1 MDETTSRSGDI
12 IVAEKYVQ
20 TLERSLD
27 ILEVLAH
34 TEEPLGVT
42 EIGNRISLHKS
53 TVHRI
58 LQTLCYR
65 GYVEKEKDNE
75 RYKLGIKIVELGI
88 RFFNDL
94 EIRKVA
100 GPVLE
105 DLAKALDEVVHLVLH
120 DDGEVVYIDKRE
132 SSHVVSMRSKVGR
145 RAPMHCTAVGKA
157 LLSTMT
163 NEEVIRILETKGM
176 PGFTPYTITEPE
188 ALIKNLDE
196 IRESKISVEHEE
208 NEIGI
213 ICLGTPVF
221 DYSGRAIGAI
231 SISGPAARMR
241 EKGIERI
248 GEELKRSG
256 ELISSKLGF
265 YYYQNPGK

>member
-1 MDETTSRSGDI
+1 M
-12 IVAEKYVQ
+12 AEKYVQ

-27 ILEVLAH
+27 ILEVLAQA
-34 TEEPLGVT
+34 EEPLGVT

-65 GYVEKEKDNE
+65 GYVDKEKESE
-75 RYKLGIKIVELGI
+75 RYHLGIKIVELGI

-100 GPVLE
+100 SPYLSE
-105 DLAKALDEVVHLVLH
+105 LAKSLDEVVNLVLH
-120 DDGEVVYIDKRE
+120 DDGEIVYIDKTE
-132 SSHVVSMRSKVGR
+132 SSHVVSMQSKVGR

-157 LLSTMT
+157 ILSTLP
-163 NEEVIRILETKGM
+163 EDEVLRILDVKGM
-176 PGFTPYTITEPE
+176 PRQTLNTITEPE
-188 ALIKNLDE
+188 KLLENLRE
-196 IRESKISVEHEE
+196 IRGNKIAVEQEE

-221 DYSGRAIGAI
+221 DYSGRAIGAV
-231 SISGPAARMR
+231 SVSGPASRME
-241 EKGIERI
+241 EKGVQKI
-248 GEELKRSG
+248 GEALKQVG
-256 ELISSKLGF
+256 EEISRNLGF
-265 YYYQNPGK
+265 SSMMKHRYDS

>member
-1 MDETTSRSGDI
+1 M
-12 IVAEKYVQ
+12 AEKYVQ

-34 TEEPLGVT
+34 SEEPLGVT

-58 LQTLCYR
+58 LQTLCFR
-65 GYVEKEKDNE
+65 GYVEKKENE
-75 RYKLGIKIVELGI
+75 RYHLGIKIVELGI

-100 GPVLE
+100 APFLAE
-105 DLAKALDEVVHLVLH
+105 LAKILDEVVHLVLP
-120 DDGEVVYIDKRE
+120 DDGEVVYIDKSE

-157 LLSTMT
+157 ILSTMPE
-163 NEEVIRILETKGM
+163 NEVLHILESKGM
-176 PGFTPYTITEPE
+176 PQYTPNTITAPE
-188 ALIKNLDE
+188 KLLVNLSE
-196 IRESKISVEHEE
+196 IRKSKISVEEEE

-231 SISGPAARMR
+231 SVSGPASRMQ

-248 GEELKRSG
+248 GEELKRAG
-256 ELISSKLGF
+256 EQISANMGF
-265 YYYQNPGK
+265 NYYRSPEK

>member
-1 MDETTSRSGDI
+1 M
-12 IVAEKYVQ
+12 AEKYVQ

-34 TEEPLGVT
+34 SEESLGVT

-94 EIRKVA
+94 EIRKIA
-100 GPVLE
+100 GPILE
-105 DLAKALDEVVHLVLH
+105 DLAKSLDEVVHLVLP

-157 LLSTMT
+157 LLSTMSE
-163 NEEVIRILETKGM
+163 EEVKHILESKGM
-176 PGFTPYTITEPE
+176 PRFTPNTITEPDVLTKE
-188 ALIKNLDE
+188 LE
-196 IRESKISVEHEE
+196 VIRQTKISIEREE

-213 ICLGTPVF
+213 ICLGTPIF

-231 SISGPAARMR
+231 SVSGPAARMV

-248 GEELKRSG
+248 GEEMKRSG
-256 ELISSKLGF
+256 EILSAKMGF
-265 YYYQNPGK
+265 NYYRNSGK

>member
-1 MDETTSRSGDI
+1 M
-12 IVAEKYVQ
+12 AEKYVQ

-27 ILEVLAH
+27 ILEELAH
-34 TEEPLGVT
+34 SEEPLGVT

-65 GYVEKEKDNE
+65 GYVEKDKSSD

-100 GPVLE
+100 GPLIE
-105 DLAKALDEVVHLVLH
+105 ELAKSLDEVVHLVLH

-163 NEEVIRILETKGM
+163 DEEIKHILEKKGM
-176 PGFTPYTITEPE
+176 PGYTPYTITDPE
-188 ALIKNLDE
+188 KLLENLNE
-196 IRESKISVEHEE
+196 IRQTKISIEYEE

-213 ICLGTPVF
+213 ICLGTPIY
-221 DYSGRAIGAI
+221 DYSGVAIGAI
-231 SISGPAARMR
+231 SVSGPAARIR
-241 EKGIERI
+241 EKNIDRI
-248 GEELKRSG
+248 GEELRRHG
-256 ELISSKLGF
+256 EMISAKLGYSF
-265 YYYQNPGK
+265 YRK

>member
-1 MDETTSRSGDI
+1 M
-12 IVAEKYVQ
+12 AEKYVQ
-20 TLERSLD
+20 TLDRSLD
-27 ILEVLAH
+27 VLEVLAQAK
-34 TEEPLGVT
+34 EALGVT

-58 LQTLCYR
+58 LHTLCHR
-65 GYVEKEKDNE
+65 GYVERVRDNE
-75 RYKLGIKIVELGI
+75 RYQLGIKTVELGI

-100 GPVLE
+100 SPVLN
-105 DLAKALDEVVHLVLH
+105 DLAKLLDEVVHLVLP
-120 DDGEVVYIDKRE
+120 DEGEVVYIDKAE
-132 SSHVVSMRSKVGR
+132 SSHVVSMHSKVGR

-157 LLSTMT
+157 LLSTFPE
-163 NEEVIRILETKGM
+163 EEVRHILEVKGM
-176 PGFTPYTITEPE
+176 TRYTPHTIVEPD
-188 ALIKNLDE
+188 ALMVYLREIKVS
-196 IRESKISVEHEE
+196 RISVETEE

-231 SISGPAARMR
+231 SVSGPAERIK

-248 GEELKRSG
+248 GQEMKKSG
-256 ELISSKLGF
+256 EEISANMGF
-265 YYYQNPGK
+265 DFYQKP

>member
-1 MDETTSRSGDI
+1 MT
-12 IVAEKYVQ
+12 EKYVQ

-65 GYVEKEKDNE
+65 GYVEKEKENE

-157 LLSTMT
+157 LLSTMDKG
-163 NEEVIRILETKGM
+163 EVMHILESKGM
-176 PGFTPYTITEPE
+176 PGYTLSTITDPQKLMVE
-188 ALIKNLDE
+188 LDE
-196 IRESKISVEHEE
+196 IRQSKISVEREE

-231 SISGPAARMR
+231 SVSGPAARMI

-248 GEELKRSG
+248 GDEMKRAG
-256 ELISSKLGF
+256 ETISANLGF
-265 YYYQNPGK
+265 TYYRNPGK

>member
-1 MDETTSRSGDI
+1 M
-12 IVAEKYVQ
+12 AEKYVQ

-65 GYVEKEKDNE
+65 GYVEKEKNSE

-100 GPVLE
+100 GPILE
-105 DLAKALDEVVHLVLH
+105 DLAKSLDEVVHLVLH

-157 LLSTMT
+157 LLSTMPE
-163 NEEVIRILETKGM
+163 EEVMRILETKGM
-176 PGFTPYTITEPE
+176 PGFTPNT
-188 ALIKNLDE
+188 LINPAKLLENLDE
-196 IRESKISVEHEE
+196 IRNTQISVEFEE

-213 ICLGTPVF
+213 ICLGTPVYDF
-221 DYSGRAIGAI
+221 SGRAIGAI
-231 SISGPAARMR
+231 SVSGPAARIR
-241 EKGIERI
+241 EKGIDHI
-248 GEELKRSG
+248 GQELKRSG
-256 ELISSKLGF
+256 EIISAKLGYSYF
-265 YYYQNPGK
+265 KG

>member
-1 MDETTSRSGDI
+1 M
-12 IVAEKYVQ
+12 AEKYVQ
-20 TLERSLD
+20 TLDRSLD
-27 ILEVLAH
+27 VLEVLAQA
-34 TEEPLGVT
+34 EEALGVT

-58 LQTLCYR
+58 LHTLCHR
-65 GYVEKEKDNE
+65 GYVERVRDNE
-75 RYKLGIKIVELGI
+75 RYQLGIKIVELGI

-100 GPVLE
+100 SPVLN
-105 DLAKALDEVVHLVLH
+105 DLAKLLDEVVHLVLP
-120 DDGEVVYIDKRE
+120 DEGEVVYIDKAE
-132 SSHVVSMRSKVGR
+132 SSHVVSMHSKVGR

-157 LLSTMT
+157 LLSTLPE
-163 NEEVIRILETKGM
+163 EEVRHILERKGM
-176 PGFTPYTITEPE
+176 TRYSPNTIVEPD
-188 ALIKNLDE
+188 ALMVSLREIKA
-196 IRESKISVEHEE
+196 SKISIEIEE

-231 SISGPAARMR
+231 SVSGPAERIK

-248 GEELKRSG
+248 AQEMKKSGEE
-256 ELISSKLGF
+256 ISAHMGYDYFQK
-265 YYYQNPGK
+265 P

>member
-1 MDETTSRSGDI
+1 MAG
-12 IVAEKYVQ
+12 KYVQ
-20 TLERSLD
+20 TLDRSLD
-27 ILEVLAH
+27 VLEVLAQA
-34 TEEPLGVT
+34 EEALGVT

-58 LQTLCYR
+58 LHTLCHR
-65 GYVEKEKDNE
+65 GYVERVRDNE
-75 RYKLGIKIVELGI
+75 RYQLGIKIVELGI

-100 GPVLE
+100 SPVLN
-105 DLAKALDEVVHLVLH
+105 DLAKLINEVVHLVLPNE
-120 DDGEVVYIDKRE
+120 GEVVYIDKAE
-132 SSHVVSMRSKVGR
+132 SSHVVSMHSKVGR

-157 LLSTMT
+157 LLSTLPE
-163 NEEVIRILETKGM
+163 EEVRHILEIKGM
-176 PGFTPYTITEPE
+176 TRYTPNTIVEPD
-188 ALIKNLDE
+188 ALMVYLREIKA
-196 IRESKISVEHEE
+196 SKISVEIEE

-231 SISGPAARMR
+231 SVSGPAERIK

-248 GEELKRSG
+248 GQEMKKSG
-256 ELISSKLGF
+256 EEISAHMGF
-265 YYYQNPGK
+265 DFFQKP

>member
-1 MDETTSRSGDI
+1 M
-12 IVAEKYVQ
+12 AEKYVQ
-20 TLERSLD
+20 TLDRSLD
-27 ILEVLAH
+27 VLEVLAQA
-34 TEEPLGVT
+34 EEALGVT

-58 LQTLCYR
+58 LHTLCHR
-65 GYVEKEKDNE
+65 GYVERVRDNE
-75 RYKLGIKIVELGI
+75 RYQLGIKIVELGI

-100 GPVLE
+100 SPVLN
-105 DLAKALDEVVHLVLH
+105 DLAKLINEVVHLVLPNE
-120 DDGEVVYIDKRE
+120 GEVVYIDKAE
-132 SSHVVSMRSKVGR
+132 SSHVVSMHSKVGR

-157 LLSTMT
+157 LLSTLPE
-163 NEEVIRILETKGM
+163 EEVRHILEIKGM
-176 PGFTPYTITEPE
+176 NRYTPNTIVEPD
-188 ALIKNLDE
+188 ALMVYLREIKV
-196 IRESKISVEHEE
+196 SKISVEIEE

-231 SISGPAARMR
+231 SVSGPAERIK

-248 GEELKRSG
+248 GQEMKKSG
-256 ELISSKLGF
+256 EEISAHMGYDFFQK
-265 YYYQNPGK
+265 P

>member
-1 MDETTSRSGDI
+1 
-12 IVAEKYVQ
+12 VAEKYVQ

-27 ILEVLAH
+27 ILEVLAQA
-34 TEEPLGVT
+34 EEPLGVT

-65 GYVEKEKDNE
+65 GYVDKEKESE
-75 RYKLGIKIVELGI
+75 RYHLGIKIVELGI

-100 GPVLE
+100 SPYLSE
-105 DLAKALDEVVHLVLH
+105 LAKSLDEVVNLILP
-120 DDGEVVYIDKRE
+120 DDGEVVYIDKTE
-132 SSHVVSMRSKVGR
+132 SSHVVSMQSKVGR

-157 LLSTMT
+157 ILSTLSK
-163 NEEVIRILETKGM
+163 EEILHILETKGM
-176 PGFTPYTITEPE
+176 PEHTPYTITEPE
-188 ALIKNLDE
+188 KLLENLRE
-196 IRESKISVEHEE
+196 IRESKIAVEYEE

-221 DYSGRAIGAI
+221 DYSGRAIGAV
-231 SISGPAARMR
+231 SVSGPASRMQ
-241 EKGIERI
+241 EKGIEKI
-248 GEELKRSG
+248 GDALRRVG
-256 ELISSKLGF
+256 EDISKNLGF
-265 YYYQNPGK
+265 HFYPLTKHR

>member
-1 MDETTSRSGDI
+1 M
-12 IVAEKYVQ
+12 AEKYVQ
-20 TLERSLD
+20 TLDRSLD
-27 ILEVLAH
+27 VLEVLAQA
-34 TEEPLGVT
+34 EEALGVT

-58 LQTLCYR
+58 LHTLCHR
-65 GYVEKEKDNE
+65 GYVERVRDNE
-75 RYKLGIKIVELGI
+75 RYQLGIKTVELGI

-100 GPVLE
+100 APILN
-105 DLAKALDEVVHLVLH
+105 DLAKLLDEVVHLVLP
-120 DDGEVVYIDKRE
+120 DEGEVVYIDKAE
-132 SSHVVSMRSKVGR
+132 SSHLVSMHSKVGR

-157 LLSTMT
+157 LLSTLSE
-163 NEEVIRILETKGM
+163 EEVRHILERKGM
-176 PGFTPYTITEPE
+176 TGYTPNTIVEPDVLMAYLRE
-188 ALIKNLDE
+188 IKA
-196 IRESKISVEHEE
+196 SKISVEIEE

-231 SISGPAARMR
+231 SVSGPAERIK

-248 GEELKRSG
+248 GQEMKKSG
-256 ELISSKLGF
+256 EEISAHMGF
-265 YYYQNPGK
+265 NFFQKP

>member
-1 MDETTSRSGDI
+1 M
-12 IVAEKYVQ
+12 AEKNVQ

-27 ILEVLAH
+27 VLEVLAQA
-34 TEEPLGVT
+34 EEPLGVT
-42 EIGNRISLHKS
+42 EIGNRICLHKS

-65 GYVEKEKDNE
+65 GYVEKDRENE
-75 RYKLGIKIVELGI
+75 RYQLGIKIVELGI

-100 GPVLE
+100 APVLN
-105 DLAKALDEVVHLVLH
+105 DLAKLLNEVVHLVLP
-120 DDGEVVYIDKRE
+120 DDGEIVYIDKAE
-132 SSHVVSMRSKVGR
+132 SSHVVSMHSKVGR

-157 LLSTMT
+157 LLSTLPE
-163 NEEVIRILETKGM
+163 EEVRHILETKGM
-176 PGFTPYTITEPE
+176 TRYTPHTIVDPD
-188 ALIKNLDE
+188 ALLMELGTIK
-196 IRESKISVEHEE
+196 ESKISVETEE

-231 SISGPAARMR
+231 SVSGPASRIE

-248 GEELKRSG
+248 GQEMKKSG
-256 ELISSKLGF
+256 EEISGKLGF
-265 YYYQNPGK
+265 SFFQKP

>member
-1 MDETTSRSGDI
+1 M
-12 IVAEKYVQ
+12 AEKYVQ

-105 DLAKALDEVVHLVLH
+105 DLAKSLDEVVHLVLH

-157 LLSTMT
+157 LLSTMSDG
-163 NEEVIRILETKGM
+163 EVLHILDSKGM
-176 PGFTPYTITEPE
+176 PRYTPNTITEAE
-188 ALIKNLDE
+188 ALMTDLNG
-196 IRESKISVEHEE
+196 IRESKISVEREE

-231 SISGPAARMR
+231 SVSGPAARMR

-256 ELISSKLGF
+256 EIISASMGF
-265 YYYQNPGK
+265 NYYRNSGK

>member
-1 MDETTSRSGDI
+1 M
-12 IVAEKYVQ
+12 AEKYVQ
-20 TLERSLD
+20 TLDRSLD
-27 ILEVLAH
+27 VLEVLAQA
-34 TEEPLGVT
+34 EEALGVT

-58 LQTLCYR
+58 LHTLCHR
-65 GYVEKEKDNE
+65 GYVERVRDNE
-75 RYKLGIKIVELGI
+75 RYQLGIKIVELGI

-100 GPVLE
+100 SPVLY
-105 DLAKALDEVVHLVLH
+105 DLAKLLDEVVHLVLP
-120 DDGEVVYIDKRE
+120 DEGEIVYIDKAE
-132 SSHVVSMRSKVGR
+132 SSHVVSMHSKVGR

-157 LLSTMT
+157 LLSTLPE
-163 NEEVIRILETKGM
+163 EEVRHILEIKGM
-176 PGFTPYTITEPE
+176 ARYTPNTIVEPD
-188 ALIKNLDE
+188 ALMVDLREIKVS
-196 IRESKISVEHEE
+196 RISVETEE

-231 SISGPAARMR
+231 SVSGPATRIK

-248 GEELKRSG
+248 GQAMKKSG
-256 ELISSKLGF
+256 EEISAHMGF
-265 YYYQNPGK
+265 DFFQKP

>member
-1 MDETTSRSGDI
+1 
-12 IVAEKYVQ
+12 VAEKYVQ
-20 TLERSLD
+20 TLDRSLD
-27 ILEVLAH
+27 VLEVLAQA
-34 TEEPLGVT
+34 EEALGVT

-58 LQTLCYR
+58 LHTLCHR
-65 GYVEKEKDNE
+65 GYVERVRDNE
-75 RYKLGIKIVELGI
+75 RYQLGIKIVELGI

-100 GPVLE
+100 SPVLN
-105 DLAKALDEVVHLVLH
+105 DLAKLLDEVVNLVLP
-120 DDGEVVYIDKRE
+120 DEGEVVYIDKAE
-132 SSHVVSMRSKVGR
+132 SSHVVSMHSKVGR

-157 LLSTMT
+157 LLSTLPE
-163 NEEVIRILETKGM
+163 EEVRHILEIKGM
-176 PGFTPYTITEPE
+176 TRYTPNTIVDPD
-188 ALIKNLDE
+188 ALMVYLREIKA
-196 IRESKISVEHEE
+196 SKISIEIEE

-231 SISGPAARMR
+231 SVSGPAERIK

-248 GEELKRSG
+248 GQEMKKSG
-256 ELISSKLGF
+256 EEISAHMGF
-265 YYYQNPGK
+265 DFFQKP

>member
-1 MDETTSRSGDI
+1 M
-12 IVAEKYVQ
+12 AEKYVQ

-27 ILEVLAH
+27 ILEVLAQA
-34 TEEPLGVT
+34 EEPLGVT

-65 GYVEKEKDNE
+65 GYVEKEKENE
-75 RYKLGIKIVELGI
+75 HYHLGIKIVELGI

-100 GPVLE
+100 SPYLV
-105 DLAKALDEVVHLVLH
+105 DLAKAMDEVVNLVLP
-120 DDGEVVYIDKRE
+120 DDGEVVYIDKTE
-132 SSHVVSMRSKVGR
+132 SSHVVSMQSKVGR

-157 LLSTMT
+157 ILSTLP
-163 NEEVIRILETKGM
+163 EDEVLHILEVKGM
-176 PGFTPYTITEPE
+176 RQQTINTITEPKKLLE
-188 ALIKNLDE
+188 NL
-196 IRESKISVEHEE
+196 RQISETKVAVEEEE

-213 ICLGTPVF
+213 ICLGTPIF

-231 SISGPAARMR
+231 SVSGPASRME
-241 EKGIERI
+241 EKGIQSI
-248 GEELKRSG
+248 GEALKQVG
-256 ELISSKLGF
+256 EQISANLGF
-265 YYYQNPGK
+265 TYYRKPSRQV